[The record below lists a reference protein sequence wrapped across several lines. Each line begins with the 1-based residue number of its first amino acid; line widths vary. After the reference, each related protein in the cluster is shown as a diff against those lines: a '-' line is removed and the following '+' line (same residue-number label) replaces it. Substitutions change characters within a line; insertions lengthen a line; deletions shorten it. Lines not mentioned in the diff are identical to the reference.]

1 MLRSTRKTK
10 QRWTIRAAWKVYRE
24 RGDKKSTLEMFM
36 KEMDNELWVTD
47 CVEKKCMESDC
58 SFTMIQ

>member
-10 QRWTIRAAWKVYRE
+10 QRLTIRAAWKVYRE

-36 KEMDNELWVTD
+36 KEMDSELWVTD